1 MARLWAMQD
10 GEPWMVNPALAVW
23 ANGNTPRRWR
33 RRTSRKGGTMTALQ
47 RRYFGPRRRRRT
59 RARRQR
65 RNGPYDSTLYTNRH
79 RRRRARR
86 NYYSVVTNRPQRQRR
101 NPRRRSRGFGGRG
114 QTVNLNR
121 LLPQIGAGIG
131 AGLVLGY
138 VTPMLVSR
146 LGVVP
151 SGPIYRLVQG
161 SIAFAGAMLAQ
172 RFRFVSGATA
182 NAFAAYGMTV
192 AAIGLVN
199 DLGLLA
205 GLGLG
210 APTPVAMVPAS
221 PAGTAGMG
229 YYETGTGYV
238 PYGQAG
244 PARMSGYYRLE
255 D

>member
-1 MARLWAMQD
+1 MARLWAMHD

-23 ANGNTPRRWR
+23 ANGNSPRRRR
-33 RRTSRKGGTMTALQ
+33 RRTSRKGGTMA
-47 RRYFGPRRRRRT
+47 RRRSYARPRRRRRSH
-59 RARRQR
+59 AR
-65 RNGPYDSTLYTNRH
+65 RNGPFDSTLYTNRH
-79 RRRRARR
+79 RRRRRARR
-86 NYYSVVTNRPQRQRR
+86 NYYSVVTNRPRR
-101 NPRRRSRGFGGRG
+101 RRRYHHNPRRRRGFGGKG
-114 QTVNLNR
+114 QAVNLNR
-121 LLPQIGAGIG
+121 LLPQIGAGVG

-138 VTPMLVSR
+138 VTPMVVTR

-151 SGPIYRLVQG
+151 SGPIYRLIQG
-161 SIAFAGAMLAQ
+161 AIAFGGAMLAQ
-172 RFRFVSGATA
+172 RFRLVGGAAA

-199 DLGLLA
+199 DLGLLQ

-210 APTPVAMVPAS
+210 APTPVALAPAS
-221 PAGTAGMG
+221 PAGTAGYMG
-229 YYETGTGYV
+229 YYESGGML